1 MMGAM
6 NGVQARIRELNPAAI
21 ATHSYCHSLT
31 YALISCVCRKD
42 RLCSKLIGTV
52 ELLYAFIAG
61 SAMRHGYF
69 HNKQFE
75 TNNTTF
81 HLRGLS
87 ET

>member
-42 RLCSKLIGTV
+42 MLEAYWNS
-52 ELLYAFIAG
+52 
-61 SAMRHGYF
+61 
-69 HNKQFE
+69 
-75 TNNTTF
+75 
-81 HLRGLS
+81 
-87 ET
+87 